1 MSNSMTTM
9 RFVLLLI
16 AACVLLP
23 TRAPAADAPSPSA
36 SPSPIMLQAGKLSVG
51 LAPDEG
57 RPVSLAVGGHSLLS
71 GPGLLTLQVDKAPA
85 ISLGK
90 NLTDFAVVRRDGSL
104 VLEGHEP
111 QSGVDVRA
119 EWRAGQ
125 DIECRLTLTGRQSAR
140 QEAAVELRLPW
151 TKQPLQVLAP
161 SGDDRH
167 QADFSRALAFGYRAT
182 GRGLAMPAVV
192 LYRPE
197 DDWGLTVLADFA
209 LPIRGFELKLEDRQ
223 PAVAA
228 RRAHLRLEPGKPVTV
243 SLILHGHEG
252 DWRPGLGYVVQRFPD
267 FFVVADPRVPNLHGS
282 FVCSGLTPPDKTIAE
297 WKRQHVKT
305 VEVHS
310 TIPFYG
316 QHLPLG
322 DRWTV
327 FADDQWHTLRK
338 EADPQ
343 KPADDAPWEVVH
355 RYVTAKRPPNMSV
368 PQVNDYIRRLHA
380 HGIYAVMYFNP
391 TESWKLW
398 IKEKYP
404 QDLVLNPAG
413 QPTPVWYESYL
424 VCPNPESPWGKHLL
438 DEFAKMMDLYPEA
451 DGFFMDQSCYDHLD
465 FAHDDGWSIQNGR
478 TGYRLGWAIGQLSQQ
493 CRKMAKARGKFLW
506 WNGPYNVDIA
516 YFAEGMMAE
525 AGDESQVRCI
535 HYLTMGGRA
544 CCTLSQAGEVT
555 FQNCAAYGLYPTA
568 MSGPLAQLS
577 QRYWPVV
584 ELFRGKRWE
593 FTARAIDLPP
603 GTKGNLWRLPDGN
616 VLASMVTAGRSVAG
630 AEFDLNVPVTMRLPD
645 AAEFRAAY
653 FLSPDLLGKRRLAFQ
668 RDGQVLRLTVPRHH
682 STSAILLAKT
692 GVHLALDAAPG
703 AVVGVKV
710 QAAAVVDNWTDRPVS
725 GKWIAA
731 GNGVAAGDGQSIQVA
746 PGATVRRE
754 VAFQSPARRDGLR
767 KAIECR
773 AELAGVA
780 HGGQFE
786 FYIDT
791 PLNVSLLTPE
801 TIEHG
806 QAKVV
811 SVQVFN
817 AAGERDVEV
826 RLSGK
831 GLRVEPADQTVTQAS
846 SAKRQVEFRVEPLRA
861 GRLQLTASAHAGQ
874 DRAEASVSVEAVA
887 TKVPATAFGQIR
899 AGKLTFDLFGS
910 DGGKYGDKPVWLNGV
925 KIGLLPTH
933 GDNWGPAEMA
943 IPPEALKTLRQ
954 HNELRIENR
963 GGDAFKIARFR
974 LRLTLADGV
983 QALSE
988 LNPGVFSSMSGW
1000 DFAEGAIFEK
1010 GQLRTQLRI
1019 PVGTDSPVAP

>member
-1 MSNSMTTM
+1 MSHLMTTV
-9 RFVLLLI
+9 RIWFLLF
-16 AACVLLP
+16 AAYVFFP
-23 TRAPAADAPSPSA
+23 ARAVAADAPTQP
-36 SPSPIMLQAGKLSVG
+36 PIPLQAGRLSIG
-51 LAPDEG
+51 LSSDEG

-71 GPGLLTLQVDKAPA
+71 APGALTLQVDKATA
-85 ISLGK
+85 VSLGK
-90 NLTDFAVVRRDGSL
+90 NLTGFRMVRSAGG
-104 VLEGHEP
+104 VIIEGCEP

-119 EWRAGQ
+119 EWCGGQ
-125 DIECRLTLTGRQSAR
+125 GIECRLTLTGRQPAR

-151 TKQPLQVLAP
+151 NKQSLQVLAP

-167 QADFSRALAFGYRAT
+167 QADFSRSLAFGYRAT
-182 GRGLAMPAVV
+182 GRSLVMPTVV

-197 DDWGLTVLADFA
+197 DDWGLTVLADFT
-209 LPIRGFELKLEDRQ
+209 LPIRGFELKVEDRQ
-223 PAVAA
+223 PAIAA
-228 RRAHLRLEPGKPVTV
+228 RRVHLRLEPGKPVTV
-243 SLILHGHEG
+243 SLILRGHEG
-252 DWRPGLGYVVQRFPD
+252 DWRPGLGYVVRRFPD
-267 FFVVADPRVPNLHGS
+267 FFQVADPRVPNLHGS
-282 FVCSGLTPPDKTIAE
+282 FVCSGLTPPDTTIAE
-297 WKRQHVKT
+297 WKRQHVQT
-305 VEVHS
+305 VEVHG

-322 DRWTV
+322 NEWTV

-338 EADPQ
+338 AADPQ
-343 KPADDAPWEVVH
+343 KPAEDAPWEIVH

-368 PQVNDYIRRLHA
+368 AKVNDYIRRLHA

-404 QDLVLNPAG
+404 QDLVLNAAG

-516 YFAEGMMAE
+516 FFAEGMMAE
-525 AGDESQVRCI
+525 AGSERDVRSI
-535 HYLTMGGRA
+535 QYLTMGGRA

-568 MSGPLAQLS
+568 MSGPLAQLA

-593 FTARAIDLPP
+593 FAPRAIDLPP

-616 VLASMVTAGRSVAG
+616 VLATVVTAGRSVAG
-630 AEFDLNVPVTMRLPD
+630 AEFDLHVPVTMRLPD

-668 RDGQVLRLTVPRHH
+668 RDGQVLRLTVPRHR

-692 GVHLALDAAPG
+692 GVHLALDAAPS
-703 AVVGVKV
+703 AVVGDKV
-710 QAAAVVDNWTDRPVS
+710 RAAAVVDNWTDRPVS
-725 GKWIAA
+725 GKWIAP
-731 GNGVAAGDGQSIQVA
+731 GAAGEPIQVA
-746 PGATVRRE
+746 PGAT
-754 VAFQSPARRDGLR
+754 ARRDVAFPSPSHGDGWR
-767 KAIECR
+767 KAIQCL

-786 FYIDT
+786 FYVDA
-791 PLNVSLLTPE
+791 PLNVSLSAPE
-801 TIEHG
+801 TAEQG

-811 SVQVFN
+811 CVQVFN
-817 AAGERDVEV
+817 AAGERNVEV

-831 GLRVEPADQTVTQAS
+831 GVRVEPAQQTVTVAS
-846 SAKRQVEFRVEPLRA
+846 SAKRPVEFHVKPLRA
-861 GRLQLTASAHAGQ
+861 GKLQLTATAQSGQ
-874 DRAEASVSVEAVA
+874 DRVEASVAMESLA
-887 TKVPATAFGQIR
+887 TKVPPTAFGRFR
-899 AGKLTFDLFGS
+899 AGVLAFDLFGA
-910 DGGKYGDKPVWLNGV
+910 DGGKYGDKPVSLNGV
-925 KIGLLPTH
+925 RIGLLPTH
-933 GDNWGPAEMA
+933 GDDWGSAKMTL
-943 IPPEALKTLRQ
+943 PPEALRSLRQ

-983 QALSE
+983 RFVSE
-988 LNPGVFSSMSGW
+988 LNPGVFSSMSSW
-1000 DFAEGAIFEK
+1000 DFAEGTIFTK
-1010 GQLRTQLRI
+1010 GQLRTQLQI
-1019 PVGTDSPVAP
+1019 PVETNARQAP

>member
-1 MSNSMTTM
+1 MRNSMTT
-9 RFVLLLI
+9 RPIAFLLVTVSVLLPARLI
-16 AACVLLP
+16 AAD
-23 TRAPAADAPSPSA
+23 AAAEP
-36 SPSPIMLQAGKLSVG
+36 PIVLQAGRLSVG
-51 LAPDEG
+51 LSPDEG

-71 GPGLLTLQVDKAPA
+71 APGELTLQVDKSPA
-85 ISLGK
+85 VSLGK
-90 NLTDFAVVRRDGSL
+90 NLTGFSTIRRDGSII
-104 VLEGHEP
+104 VEGREP

-119 EWRAGQ
+119 EWRGGQ
-125 DIECRLTLTGRQSAR
+125 DIECRLTLTGRQSPR

-151 TKQPLQVLAP
+151 TKRPLEVLAP

-167 QADFSRALAFGYRAT
+167 QADFSRSLAFGYRAT

-192 LYRPE
+192 LYQPE
-197 DDWGLTVLADFA
+197 DDWGLTVLADFT

-228 RRAHLRLEPGKPVTV
+228 RRVHLRLEPGKPVNV

-252 DWRPGLGYVVQRFPD
+252 DWRPGLGYVVRRFPD

-305 VEVHS
+305 VEVHG

-338 EADPQ
+338 AADPQ

-368 PQVNDYIRRLHA
+368 AQVNDYIRRLHA
-380 HGIYAVMYFNP
+380 QGIYAVMYFNP

-404 QDLVLNPAG
+404 QDLVLNAAG

-438 DEFAKMMDLYPEA
+438 DEFATMMDLHPEA

-478 TGYRLGWAIGQLSQQ
+478 TGYRLGWAIGQLSRQ
-493 CRKMAKARGKFLW
+493 CRTMAKARGKFLW

-516 YFAEGMMAE
+516 HFAEGMMAE
-525 AGDESQVRCI
+525 AGNESQVRCI

-544 CCTLSQAGEVT
+544 CCTLSQKGEIT

-568 MSGPLAQLS
+568 MSGPLAQLA

-593 FTARAIDLPP
+593 FAPRAIDLPP

-616 VLASMVTAGRSVAG
+616 VLASVVTAGRSVDG
-630 AEFDLNVPVTMRLPD
+630 QEFDLNVPVTMRLPD

-653 FLSPDLLGKRRLAFQ
+653 FLSPDLLGKRRLTLQ
-668 RDGQVLRLTVPRHH
+668 REGHVLRVTVPRHR

-692 GVHLALDAAPG
+692 GVHLALDGTPS
-703 AVVGVKV
+703 AVVGVTAR
-710 QAAAVVDNWTDRPVS
+710 AAAVVDNWSDRPVS
-725 GKWIAA
+725 GRWL
-731 GNGVAAGDGQSIQVA
+731 AGDAGGDESIQVA
-746 PGATVRRE
+746 PGATARCSVALRSPSHCDGRR
-754 VAFQSPARRDGLR
+754 Q
-767 KAIECR
+767 AIQCR
-773 AELAGVA
+773 AELAGA
-780 HGGQFE
+780 TYGGQFE
-786 FYIDT
+786 FYVDE
-791 PLNVSLLTPE
+791 SLVVGLPSPAM
-801 TIEHG
+801 IEQG
-806 QAKVV
+806 QTKLVC
-811 SVQVFN
+811 VQVFN
-817 AAGERDVEV
+817 AVEERNVQV

-831 GLRVEPADQTVTQAS
+831 GLRVEPAEQTVTVAS
-846 SAKRQVEFRVEPLRA
+846 KAKREVEFRVEPLRA
-861 GRLQLTASAHAGQ
+861 GRFVLEAYASAGQ
-874 DRAEASVSVEAVA
+874 NISKAACHLEALA
-887 TKVPATAFGQIR
+887 TKLSPTAFGEIR

-910 DGGKYGDKPVWLNGV
+910 DGGKYGDKPLWLNGIR
-925 KIGLLPTH
+925 IGLLPTH
-933 GDNWGPAEMA
+933 GDNWGPAEM
-943 IPPEALKTLRQ
+943 IVPPEALKTSRQ
-954 HNELRIENR
+954 DNELRIENR

-1019 PVGTDSPVAP
+1019 PVGTDAPVAP